1 MLDKLKGIEER
12 YEQLGTELLEVGN
25 DYQRAAEIN
34 KERVDL
40 ELIVEKARAYRQAV
54 KSLEQAKA
62 MLESEKD
69 AELVALAEADVAE
82 LEPKIEV
89 LENEIKGMLVPKD
102 PRDEK
107 DVIMEI
113 RAGTGGD
120 EAAIFAGDLFRMY
133 TRYAEMQRWKSE
145 ILSENAIGIGGYKEV
160 IFEIRG
166 RGAYSKLKYESG
178 VHRVQ
183 RVPATEAQGRIH
195 TSTASVAVL
204 AEVDEVEIEIPERD
218 IEIEVYRSSGA
229 GGQNV
234 QKNATAVR
242 LIHKPTGMV
251 VTCQDERSQLQ
262 NKLRALSILRAR
274 LYEMEEEKR
283 RAELEADRRSQVGTG
298 ERSEKIR
305 TYNFPENRVSDHRIG
320 YTVHRLGVERLRA
333 GGKALMVFLFVV
345 LGLLLVQNAI
355 GIGMAKM
362 LGLDPLM
369 GLIAGSITLS
379 GGHGTGAAWSKL
391 FIERYGFENATEVAM
406 ACATF
411 GLVLGGLI
419 GGPVARYLV
428 KHSST
433 PEGTPEDSV
442 QPSGFEKPE
451 SGRLITSLVM
461 IETIA
466 MIAICLSLGQLI
478 AGLLSGTVFELPNF
492 VCVLFVG
499 VILSNTLAFTGF
511 YTVFERAV
519 SVLGNVSL
527 SLFLAMALMSLRLW
541 ELASL
546 ALPMLAILAVQTL
559 VMALYAIFVT
569 YRVMGKNYDAA
580 VLAAGHC
587 GFGMGATPTA
597 IANMQAITDRF
608 GPSHLA
614 FLVVP
619 MVGAFFIDIANAIVI
634 KLYLLLPVFP
644 AVG

>member
-1 MLDKLKGIEER
+1 MFHLDTYGTLVAATLVLL
-12 YEQLGTELLEVGN
+12 LGGKCVRSIPLLRKYTIPAPVAGG
-25 DYQRAAEIN
+25 
-34 KERVDL
+34 L
-40 ELIVEKARAYRQAV
+40 
-54 KSLEQAKA
+54 
-62 MLESEKD
+62 
-69 AELVALAEADVAE
+69 LVALLLLALKKFA
-82 LEPKIEV
+82 
-89 LENEIKGMLVPKD
+89 NWEISFDMSLKD
-102 PRDEK
+102 PL
-107 DVIMEI
+107 ML
-113 RAGTGGD
+113 AF
-120 EAAIFAGDLFRMY
+120 FATIGL
-133 TRYAEMQRWKSE
+133 
-145 ILSENAIGIGGYKEV
+145 NAN
-160 IFEIRG
+160 
-166 RGAYSKLKYESG
+166 
-178 VHRVQ
+178 
-183 RVPATEAQGRIH
+183 
-195 TSTASVAVL
+195 L
-204 AEVDEVEIEIPERD
+204 A
-218 IEIEVYRSSGA
+218 
-229 GGQNV
+229 
-234 QKNATAVR
+234 
-242 LIHKPTGMV
+242 
-251 VTCQDERSQLQ
+251 
-262 NKLRALSILRAR
+262 
-274 LYEMEEEKR
+274 
-283 RAELEADRRSQVGTG
+283 
-298 ERSEKIR
+298 
-305 TYNFPENRVSDHRIG
+305 
-320 YTVHRLGVERLRA
+320 RLRA